1 MVHDMKNLKSFA
13 LAAAF
18 ATSMLVSA
26 CGTTTSDRAIS
37 GGLIGAGAGAAI
49 GSASGN
55 AGTGAVVGGLAGA
68 AVGAATTPDQ
78 VNLGDPVWR
87 DSHHC
92 VERNDAG
99 ECIRWEHN

>member
-1 MVHDMKNLKSFA
+1 MKNLKTFA

-18 ATSMLVSA
+18 ATSMLVA
-26 CGTTTSDRAIS
+26 GCGTSTSDRAIS
-37 GGLIGAGAGAAI
+37 GGLLGAGAGAVI
-49 GSASGN
+49 GSTTGN
-55 AGTGAVVGGLAGA
+55 AGTGAVIGGVAGA

-87 DSHHC
+87 NSHHC
-92 VERNDAG
+92 VDHNRDG